1 MIGRKLLCSLV
12 VVLGLAVTAPQAMA
26 KQDVLFG
33 GAAITGVYYQVALQ
47 ISNMMNKHASDKYN
61 YLGRPTGG
69 SVFNINAI
77 DRGAF
82 DFAVA
87 QSDRNWQGFN
97 GAADW
102 EGKPIAGLRSV
113 FSMHPETVML
123 ITNKA
128 AGIKTVAD
136 LKGRTV
142 ALDKSSTSYFFFLSI
157 LEKNGLKES
166 EVNIQEMG
174 ASDAG
179 AAFVA
184 GKVDA
189 AVTWEPW
196 LTNAGQREGGHVLI
210 SSREMPGTIV
220 DVFVMNDN
228 FIAKHPEVPA
238 KMARAWFKAIEWYKA
253 NPAKG
258 DEIMAKAFGLSAAEV
273 ADMAKGVTFKG
284 AAENLAFVKPGQ
296 GLYAV
301 ADRAIRFW
309 KEKGII
315 EKDVTAAD
323 FVTDKYVVEG
333 AK

>member
-1 MIGRKLLCSLV
+1 MHKLLIALCLALTATCSFAADTPVTVAHATWVGYGPLHIAKE
-12 VVLGLAVTAPQAMA
+12 LGYFKEQGLDVNLTIIEDESQYAAALASGNI
-26 KQDVLFG
+26 DG
-33 GAAITGVYYQVALQ
+33 
-47 ISNMMNKHASDKYN
+47 
-61 YLGRPTGG
+61 LGN
-69 SVFNINAI
+69 VI
-77 DRGAF
+77 DREVIH
-82 DFAVA
+82 FAK
-87 QSDRNWQGFN
+87 GT
-97 GAADW
+97 
-102 EGKPIAGLRSV
+102 
-113 FSMHPETVML
+113 PETVIFAMDES
-123 ITNKA
+123 TGGDGVVA
-128 AGIKTVAD
+128 AGDIKAVAD

-157 LEKNGLKES
+157 LEKNGVKED

-196 LTNAGQREGGHVLI
+196 LTNAGQREGGHVLM

-228 FIAKHPEVPA
+228 FMAKHPEAPA

-323 FVTDKYVVEG
+323 FVTDKFVVEG

>member
-1 MIGRKLLCSLV
+1 MHKILIALCLALTATCAFAADTPV
-12 VVLGLAVTAPQAMA
+12 TVAHATWVGYGPLHIAKELGYFKEQGLDVNLTIIEDESQYAAALASGNI
-26 KQDVLFG
+26 DG
-33 GAAITGVYYQVALQ
+33 
-47 ISNMMNKHASDKYN
+47 
-61 YLGRPTGG
+61 LGN
-69 SVFNINAI
+69 VI
-77 DRGAF
+77 DREVIH
-82 DFAVA
+82 FAK
-87 QSDRNWQGFN
+87 GT
-97 GAADW
+97 
-102 EGKPIAGLRSV
+102 
-113 FSMHPETVML
+113 PETVIFAMDES
-123 ITNKA
+123 TGGDGVVA
-128 AGIKTVAD
+128 AGGIKTVAD

-157 LEKNGLKES
+157 LEKNGMKED

-220 DVFVMNDN
+220 DVFVMNAG
-228 FIAKHPEVPA
+228 FIAKHPEAPT

-315 EKDVTAAD
+315 EKEVTAAD
-323 FVTDKYVVEG
+323 FVTDKFVIEG

>member
-1 MIGRKLLCSLV
+1 MHKILIALCLALTATCAFAADTPV
-12 VVLGLAVTAPQAMA
+12 TVAHATWVGYGPLHIAKELGYFKEQGLDVNLAIIEDESQY
-26 KQDVLFG
+26 
-33 GAAITGVYYQVALQ
+33 AAAL
-47 ISNMMNKHASDKYN
+47 ASGNIDG
-61 YLGRPTGG
+61 LGN
-69 SVFNINAI
+69 VI
-77 DRGAF
+77 DREVIH
-82 DFAVA
+82 FAK
-87 QSDRNWQGFN
+87 GT
-97 GAADW
+97 
-102 EGKPIAGLRSV
+102 
-113 FSMHPETVML
+113 PETVIFAMDES
-123 ITNKA
+123 TGGDGVVA
-128 AGIKTVAD
+128 AGGIKAVAD

-157 LEKNGLKES
+157 LEKNGVKED

-228 FIAKHPEVPA
+228 FIAKHPEAPA
-238 KMARAWFKAIEWYKA
+238 KMARAWFKAIEWYTA

-296 GLYAV
+296 GLFEV

-323 FVTDKYVVEG
+323 FVTDKFVVEG